1 MMFDGCHIKTDIGQ
15 LSPNIDSL
23 ILRTLDYSIFKK
35 FTLATSPAVQWLR
48 PHTSIARGAGSIPGQ
63 GTKIPHPSWHSPKV
77 KIKIVII
84 HPCDFSNS
92 F

>member
-1 MMFDGCHIKTDIGQ
+1 MMFNGCHLKIDIGQ

-23 ILRTLDYSIFKK
+23 ILRTLDYSISKK
-35 FTLATSPAVQWLR
+35 FTLETSLAVQWLR
-48 PHTSIARGAGSIPGQ
+48 RHASIARGAGSIPGQ
-63 GTKIPHPSWHSPKV
+63 ETKIPQPSWHSQKV

-84 HPCDFSNS
+84 HPRDFSNS